1 MYSIQNGNVYFES
14 ASEFRQIGLETKIE
28 TILIDS
34 ETVEDV
40 TYTFDIELGEYVE
53 QSRVERAESQPPT
66 PETDEDKIARLEL
79 ENVQL
84 RARDAQIQDD
94 NNFIFE
100 ALINAGLI

>member
-1 MYSIQNGNVYFES
+1 MYTIQNGNVYFQS
-14 ASEFRQIGLETKIE
+14 SSEFRHVGIETKLETIR
-28 TILIDS
+28 IDS

-40 TYTFDIELGEYVE
+40 TYTFDVDLGEYVE
-53 QSRVERAESQPPT
+53 QSREQRAESLPPT
-66 PETDEDKIARLEL
+66 PESDSDKLARLEL